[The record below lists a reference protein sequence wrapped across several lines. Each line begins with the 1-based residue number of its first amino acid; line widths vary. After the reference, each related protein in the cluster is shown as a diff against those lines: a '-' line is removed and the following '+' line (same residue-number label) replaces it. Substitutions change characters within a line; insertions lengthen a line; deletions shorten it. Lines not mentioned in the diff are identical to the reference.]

1 MNLLF
6 DILLTKIYLK
16 VFQLVINLM
25 IELNYLIWFSSI
37 FWSDVVDACL

>member
-25 IELNYLIWFSSI
+25 IELNYLI
-37 FWSDVVDACL
+37 